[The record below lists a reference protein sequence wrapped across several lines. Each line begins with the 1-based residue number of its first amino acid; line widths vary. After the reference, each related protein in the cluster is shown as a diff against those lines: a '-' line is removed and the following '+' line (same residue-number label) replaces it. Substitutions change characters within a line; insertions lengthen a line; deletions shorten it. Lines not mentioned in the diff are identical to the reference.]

1 MDIPKVELHSH
12 LNGSIRNSTLKDLL
26 TNLSVPIPRTLQNP
40 ELEESTRTLS
50 ECFEIFP
57 LIHLAVSTSSALRRV
72 VRETL
77 SDFESDNV
85 IYLELR
91 TTPRTLDSGSVGKR
105 EYVDL
110 VLSEMK
116 KWVEDK
122 GTRLIPRLIISIDRS
137 RGVEEARE
145 NMDIAK
151 ELFKMGH
158 DYVVGVDLG
167 GNPTKGTFKEFKG
180 LLEEV
185 RTAGMKVTVHAGEV
199 DNLEEVND
207 IVAFRPDR
215 LGHFLCVDDGV
226 WEKMEREGG
235 DIPIEVCPT
244 SNVMTLGLEGLG
256 QHPILE
262 RLVKEGYP
270 VSINT
275 DDAGVFNTKQS
286 LELYRVA
293 ETLGLNEYT
302 VSGLVW
308 GAVDLVFEGNRRT
321 RARVARDVMK
331 GIKGILDK
339 LERQEQGGT

>member
-1 MDIPKVELHSH
+1 
-12 LNGSIRNSTLKDLL
+12 
-26 TNLSVPIPRTLQNP
+26 
-40 ELEESTRTLS
+40 
-50 ECFEIFP
+50 
-57 LIHLAVSTSSALRRV
+57 
-72 VRETL
+72 
-77 SDFESDNV
+77 
-85 IYLELR
+85 
-91 TTPRTLDSGSVGKR
+91 
-105 EYVDL
+105 L

-293 ETLGLNEYT
+293 EMLGLNEYT